1 MFVIVI
7 TVFGI
12 CWFPYH
18 VYFLFTYHNK
28 WVSRLPATKHVYLG
42 FYWLAMSN
50 TTVNPIIYY
59 WMNVRY
65 ESQLSVASFVLQKS

>member
-7 TVFGI
+7 SVFGL
-12 CWFPYH
+12 CWLPYH
-18 VYFLFTYHNK
+18 AYFLYTYHNPTVAR
-28 WVSRLPATKHVYLG
+28 WPATKHVYLG
-42 FYWLAMSN
+42 IYWLAMSN

-65 ESQLSVASFVLQKS
+65 RNH